1 MLKEIKN
8 QCDVSV
14 QKLKSLNN
22 ELEVEVA
29 GLDVDEELSQKRS
42 EIERL
47 QAKVSSLQN
56 EKKIDGGKHG
66 NHLERVKWQPSA

>member
-56 EKKIDGGKHG
+56 EKKKDEENMAII
-66 NHLERVKWQPSA
+66 LRE